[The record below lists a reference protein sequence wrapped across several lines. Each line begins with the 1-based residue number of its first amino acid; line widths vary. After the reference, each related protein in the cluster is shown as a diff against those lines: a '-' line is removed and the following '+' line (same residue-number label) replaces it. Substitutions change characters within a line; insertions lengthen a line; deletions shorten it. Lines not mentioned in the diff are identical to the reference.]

1 MPGAS
6 RLDCRNQRHPAFSCL
21 YGQTLNVGRVMTPT
35 LAMVVMRDAAIRA
48 FKPEPFYSAELK
60 FRDFQAGGERMK
72 EKAEAEK
79 LVAECCQAGSAIIT
93 KVEQKEKS
101 EKPPALFDLTSLQR
115 EANRQLDSL
124 PSRPWIIRRL
134 CTRRNS

>member
-1 MPGAS
+1 MWA
-6 RLDCRNQRHPAFSCL
+6 
-21 YGQTLNVGRVMTPT
+21 
-35 LAMVVMRDAAIRA
+35 RDDTNACDGGCANAAIRA

-60 FRDFQAGGERMK
+60 FQDFQAGGERMK

-101 EKPPALFDLTSLQR
+101 EKP
-115 EANRQLDSL
+115 
-124 PSRPWIIRRL
+124 RPCLI
-134 CTRRNS
+134 

>member
-1 MPGAS
+1 MPGAC
-6 RLDCRNQRHPAFSCL
+6 RLDCRNQRNPAFSCL

-72 EKAEAEK
+72 EKAEAENWWQS
-79 LVAECCQAGSAIIT
+79 VA
-93 KVEQKEKS
+93 
-101 EKPPALFDLTSLQR
+101 
-115 EANRQLDSL
+115 RQEVPSL
-124 PSRPWIIRRL
+124 PR
-134 CTRRNS
+134 